1 MKFLVTILMMGLLA
15 AQAFGAAPFG
25 DTDAKLNELK
35 AWLAGIGV
43 VLMTL
48 SIMGGSIIMMYGN
61 ENKAF
66 WVKVAIGGTL
76 FGASSAIASFFVG

>member
-1 MKFLVTILMMGLLA
+1 MMGLLV
-15 AQAFGAAPFG
+15 AQAFGASPFG
-25 DTDAKLNELK
+25 DTDSKLNELK

-48 SIMGGSIIMMYGN
+48 SIMGGAVMMMYGN

-66 WVKVAIGGTL
+66 WVKLAIGGTF
-76 FGASSAIASFFVG
+76 FGAAGAIASFFVG